1 MGMFVSHLM
10 GKHPSQKL
18 FIVFFT
24 GGQLQNDIRQ
34 FSLGVGQLH
43 AVQCQKDQ
51 HGVCADPLV
60 PVHKR
65 MVPDQTVAE
74 PGCLLLK

>member
-10 GKHPSQKL
+10 GKHPSQKF

-43 AVQCQKDQ
+43 AV
-51 HGVCADPLV
+51 
-60 PVHKR
+60 
-65 MVPDQTVAE
+65 
-74 PGCLLLK
+74 